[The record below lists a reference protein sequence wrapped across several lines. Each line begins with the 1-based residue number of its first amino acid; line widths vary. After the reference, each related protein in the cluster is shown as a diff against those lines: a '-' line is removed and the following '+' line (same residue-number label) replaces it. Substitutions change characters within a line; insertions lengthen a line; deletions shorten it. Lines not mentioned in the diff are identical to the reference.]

1 VEIIIFFKKKGTNLL
16 FFLVV
21 MWRYGFKKKKKKR
34 VKKEDVRIILDLSV
48 GVVFDDLAASPVLFT
63 SSICYPTS

>member
-1 VEIIIFFKKKGTNLL
+1 MTGQPSNRL
-16 FFLVV
+16 FFLEV
-21 MWRYGFKKKKKKR
+21 MWRYGLKKKKR

>member
-1 VEIIIFFKKKGTNLL
+1 MTGQPSNRL
-16 FFLVV
+16 FFLEV
-21 MWRYGFKKKKKKR
+21 MWRYGLKKKKKR

>member
-1 VEIIIFFKKKGTNLL
+1 VEIIIFFLKKGTNLL

-21 MWRYGFKKKKKKR
+21 MWRYGFKKKKKR

>member
-1 VEIIIFFKKKGTNLL
+1 VEI
-16 FFLVV
+16 
-21 MWRYGFKKKKKKR
+21 YGLKKKKR